1 MIIRGIEVKVDQQL
15 KESRYSRMRRLG
27 VLIGGGNAERRAAAE
42 QQQIIANHL
51 DSRRGE
57 VSGGAIATP
66 ENAEENIIKIE
77 LFFLEVLPT
86 SLFSKMLNR
95 WDEQHFRPTYQ
106 LANQLQPESHV
117 MVETFDPITDV
128 EFDIM
133 IETFGGG
140 FDMVQ
145 MRPRI

>member
-1 MIIRGIEVKVDQQL
+1 MQRGIYLVGETPTLAPRNIGFEKTIYKKLLVGETKWRTGEEVSEMIIRGEKVKVDQQL

-95 WDEQHFRPTYQ
+95 WD
-106 LANQLQPESHV
+106 S
-117 MVETFDPITDV
+117 
-128 EFDIM
+128 
-133 IETFGGG
+133 G
-140 FDMVQ
+140 
-145 MRPRI
+145 